1 MFRENVEH
9 FNKKIS
15 RGAMDG
21 EVEHPIDIKDENEA
35 KYIRTVNPGI
45 KIHNKGRKCP
55 GVKKQYITDLM
66 TGHGRLVNKAI

>member
-1 MFRENVEH
+1 MFSENVEH

-21 EVEHPIDIKDENEA
+21 VVKHPIDIKDENEA

-45 KIHNKGRKCP
+45 KIYNKGRKCP
-55 GVKKQYITDLM
+55 GVKK
-66 TGHGRLVNKAI
+66 